1 MSVLA
6 IAEKDFRDAIRSR
19 WLLGLTL
26 LFLSLVSFVAYRVR
40 PPAGETISS
49 NAFLNAQLIGFMV
62 GTLVPLTA
70 LVISYNAISGERES
84 GSIKLLLSLPNSRT
98 DVVFGKLIGRSMAFS
113 SAVIIAFVIP
123 AILLAVGPLE
133 FDLLKFV
140 TYVFFVCLLGSAFV
154 GIAVGFSAA
163 MSTQTR
169 ALIGALAIYVLFIP
183 VWSVAEIPLSLWLTA
198 TNPWWLPI
206 EGRELYTL
214 LRVGRPS
221 GAFGIVTDVLL
232 QPAEVTEN
240 QRRIQVSAAA
250 MMVFWTI
257 APPLVGLWKFDSDD
271 L

>member
-6 IAEKDFRDAIRSR
+6 IAEKDFHDAIRSR

-26 LFLSLVSFVAYRVR
+26 LFLGLISFVAYQVR

-49 NAFLNAQLIGFMV
+49 NAFLNAPLIGFVV
-62 GTLVPLTA
+62 GTLMPLTA

-98 DVVFGKLIGRSMAFS
+98 DVVLGKLVGRSLAFS

-123 AILLAVGPLE
+123 AILLAIGPLE
-133 FDLLKFV
+133 FDPVKFV

-154 GIAVGFSAA
+154 GIAIGFSAA
-163 MSTQTR
+163 MATQTR

-183 VWSVAEIPLSLWLTA
+183 VWSVAEFPLSLWLTA
-198 TNPWWLPI
+198 TDPWWLPI
-206 EGRELYTL
+206 EGQELYTL

-221 GAFGIVTDVLL
+221 GAFGVITEVLL
-232 QPAEVTEN
+232 QSMEITEN
-240 QRRIQVSAAA
+240 ERRIQISAAA
-250 MMVFWTI
+250 MMVFWTL
-257 APPLVGLWKFDSDD
+257 APPLLGLWKFDTDD